1 MKNGLEAY
9 ATQITM
15 QSDEQLQ
22 SIPLVSVI
30 VATYRRDDHLG
41 KAVLSL
47 LAQTYKPV
55 EIIVV
60 DDNADD
66 AWNKRVV
73 SVIGNIEN
81 NTHTPII
88 YIKNEANQGSAETR
102 NIGIRAAKGEYIT
115 FLDDDDIYL
124 PGKIE
129 KQIFHMLEEESYF
142 SITDLD
148 LFDENDKLVEK
159 RERSYLQSYKIK
171 QLFKYHLLYHMT
183 GTDTMMFKK
192 SYLQEIG
199 GFPPINVGDEFY
211 LMQRAIENGGKFSYL
226 PGCEVKAYVHSETD
240 GISSGESKIKGENAL
255 YEHKKQ
261 YFERLTPNE
270 VRYIRMRHY
279 AVIAFAFLRM
289 KRIASFAASAIYSFI
304 SAPVACVGLLMDIT
318 QAKRGAM

>member
-1 MKNGLEAY
+1 MENGLEAY
-9 ATQITM
+9 TTQITM
-15 QSDEQLQ
+15 RSDEPLQ
-22 SIPLVSVI
+22 SRPLVSVI

-66 AWNKRVV
+66 AWNKRVG
-73 SVIGNIEN
+73 SIIGNIEKN
-81 NTHTPII
+81 IHTPII

-102 NIGIRAAKGEYIT
+102 NIGIRAAKGDYIT

-124 PGKIE
+124 PEKIE
-129 KQIFHMLEEESYF
+129 KQITHMLEKESDF
-142 SITDLD
+142 SITDLN
-148 LFDENDKLVEK
+148 LFDENNKLIERRV
-159 RERSYLQSYKIK
+159 RSYLQSNYKE

-192 SYLQEIG
+192 SYLQMIG
-199 GFPPINVGDEFY
+199 GFSKIDVGDEFY
-211 LMQRAIENGGKFSYL
+211 LMQCAIEKGGEFSYM
-226 PGCEVKAYVHSETD
+226 PGCDVKAYVHSETD
-240 GISSGESKIKGENAL
+240 SISSGESKIKGENAL

-261 YFERLTPNE
+261 YFELLTPDE